1 MTGLRRSGS
10 SAIARVCTALL
21 AVALVLGAAAPANP
35 APTWDLGNTSLAD
48 ARNLNAKSSG
58 AVHNLGLDKCMD
70 DYAYNIQNGAAVV
83 SYRCNGATNQNWT
96 FNPNREY
103 SGDLGFSG
111 SLTLDNSPGKCL
123 DIPNPNGDGTGVTNG
138 TKLQIWDCN
147 GGRNQQWLMQFAT
160 NGSTRIYNP
169 MSYRCIDVPNADT
182 TDGTALA
189 LFTCNGTPAQWFA
202 PPAGAVPPS
211 GAISN
216 PELGG
221 KCVDDPYNSR
231 TAGTRVQSTRCN
243 GTPAQLWSL
252 NQDGSLTHGGLCLD
266 IVGGE
271 GAVANGTPIE
281 LWHCNSGLNQQW
293 VVRFDAA
300 GRTTLLNPG
309 SGRCLDVPWASTAD
323 GTNLELVNCNDSIA
337 QVWNAP
343 RRPHPSVTGPVVA
356 APVVY
361 PAGTGELFKR
371 IDAMKDAEA
380 KRQARAHM
388 ATALHGGGAQMR
400 TEAGAALARND
411 ADLSA
416 VWGVWN
422 DRNWPTDPSGALS
435 KDVASALVADQ
446 ARGQRDD
453 GRRRFLDGFSMYDA
467 QPDLDGSVINYMSSD
482 STFWRALH
490 ATGFTLPMPQA
501 DQAAKDRVTAIA
513 KENGARNPSE
523 AWLWDTYIY
532 PTTHGSADDVRRFIQ
547 YNGYPTTAPTTGTP
561 EFRIE
566 VEAIKARW
574 ASGDPTN
581 PFDPKYVLMDAEET
595 AWAEY
600 QAELNSQAQQRA
612 DITTAETQALEAL
625 KTGSEAM
632 NDALSYAWYAD
643 RLLWAQQYRAT
654 PDWHADVDR
663 IPHDLGVIK
672 AKVAG
677 LAEAAKM
684 AAGQAQ
690 DAAGRVQAAQE
701 AAAAVAKAGGTP
713 EGRGLTYALQSAQ
726 VTKASASATTAVA
739 NAIQTALATTDATL
753 ADSATLLATAKAQA
767 HAARAQFL
775 RELAQGDA
783 RLAASLATESQNRAN
798 AAAEAAQQA
807 ATAKAK
813 AKAAEAA
820 ASNAAA
826 AAHESAATAA
836 KERQNAA
843 TAKVAADAQRAK
855 AQQAEAKAQQQ
866 AATAVKLRNDAQ
878 GSATTAAAN
887 DKAAQQAEAT
897 AAAARSTADGD
908 AAAGNQA
915 AAKADAAAAE
925 AAAAV
930 GTSNAE
936 AARAAADRAAAD
948 YKGARNAAYQS
959 DVNAGIAEIDAQK
972 ARTAANASSSAAAR
986 AKAAADQT
994 DADTATTAAAALDAH
1009 AAAAEA
1015 IEASNQASINSQAAQ
1030 TAADQAAQT
1039 AADAQTNAAA
1049 ARSEA
1054 DGAVAESAVA
1064 AGKAAAASEAAQQA
1078 SAAAATVAAPADK
1091 AIDMASPYASNDS
1104 AAGLA
1109 TLASQAAKTMAQ
1121 QQAAVAT
1128 ARAAQAAE
1136 AALAAQQAADKAD
1149 GEAKLAAQAAADAAK
1164 SSAAAAKSAA
1174 DAMKS
1179 AASATADSAAAV
1191 QAATHSDQLVL
1202 QAKADQS
1209 AAHQS
1214 AKDAS
1219 SDAAAAAQSATAAEK
1234 NAAGARKAAT
1244 TAGSAAADAQQAA
1257 NTANASATSAENAVE
1272 RAKQQVAAA
1281 QEAVNRAGYEPAGA
1295 QGWCSPGSNTV
1306 CAGSTQTATSTGT
1319 PGSRSCVS
1327 EQEQYGC
1334 DMTAKLAPDWTQAF
1348 YRAFPKEKFG
1358 DCLTADFGNVDCQP
1372 AMFLQSAVIA
1382 AAKAQVDPRM
1392 VLSIALVES
1401 RKERD
1406 KVRAS
1411 GLPYYLSYELAVIY
1425 TSAMGICPGHANDGT
1440 CTLGITNIKPVTW
1453 NYLAETYPN
1462 KFRPDGWGE
1471 VGLSTDKA
1479 MEAAAYYVKYLE
1491 ATEIP
1496 KLPEASRQ
1504 KYTPYQLLYGF
1515 YNGGIDPTSKSY
1527 KAFYDPTGHY
1537 GSFGTDVTG
1546 AIGAWEPFWDQS
1558 NQLICGSGILTC
1570 NFS

>member
-10 SAIARVCTALL
+10 STIARVCTALL

-96 FNPNREY
+96 FNPNHEY
-103 SGDLGFSG
+103 SGDLGFYG

-123 DIPNPNGDGTGVTNG
+123 DIPTPNGDGTGVTNG

-361 PAGTGELFKR
+361 PAGTGELFRR

-388 ATALHGGGAQMR
+388 ATALHGGGVQMR
-400 TEAGAALARND
+400 TEAGTALARND
-411 ADLSA
+411 ADLST
-416 VWGVWN
+416 VWAAWN

-435 KDVASALVADQ
+435 KDVAAALVADQ

-467 QPDLDGSVINYMSSD
+467 QPDLDGGVINYMSSN

-490 ATGFTLPMPQA
+490 STGFTLPMPQA

-547 YNGYPTTAPTTGTP
+547 YNGYPTTAPAQGTP

-574 ASGDPTN
+574 AGGDPTN

-600 QAELNSQAQQRA
+600 QAELNSQARQRA

-654 PDWHADVDR
+654 PDWHADVAR

-690 DAAGRVQAAQE
+690 DAADRVQAAQE

-807 ATAKAK
+807 AAAKAK
-813 AKAAEAA
+813 ALQAESAA
-820 ASNAAA
+820 AAAAA
-826 AAHESAATAA
+826 AAHQDALAAA

-843 TAKVAADAQRAK
+843 TAKATAQTQRDK
-855 AQQAEAKAQQQ
+855 AQQAEGQAQQK
-866 AATAVKLRNDAQ
+866 AATAKSLRDAANREA
-878 GSATTAAAN
+878 STAAA
-887 DKAAQQAEAT
+887 DDAAAQQTEHAADTARGQALTAEGKENETEAR
-897 AAAARSTADGD
+897 AAAATAT
-908 AAAGNQA
+908 AI
-915 AAKADAAAAE
+915 AE
-925 AAAAV
+925 AGGPNAA
-930 GTSNAE
+930 S
-936 AARAAADRAAAD
+936 ARAAADRADAD
-948 YKGARNAAYQS
+948 AMA
-959 DVNAGIAEIDAQK
+959 
-972 ARTAANASSSAAAR
+972 ARTAANQARTAAGNATVAAGNARKAANAASTAATR
-986 AKAAADQT
+986 AKASADQA
-994 DADTATTAAAALDAH
+994 DADTAAATSASAEAH

-1015 IEASNQASINSQAAQ
+1015 INASAQASMNAQASQ
-1030 TAADQAAQT
+1030 TAADQSAQT
-1039 AADAQTNAAA
+1039 AAEARDKATA

-1054 DGAVAESAVA
+1054 DGAAAQSAIAV
-1064 AGKAAAASEAAQQA
+1064 GKAAATAEAAQQA
-1078 SAAAATVAAPADK
+1078 SAAAATVAAPADR
-1091 AIDMASPYASNDS
+1091 AIDLAAPYADNDS

-1121 QQAAVAT
+1121 QQAEVAV

-1136 AALAAQQAADKAD
+1136 AAVAAQQAADRAD

-1164 SSAAAAKSAA
+1164 SAAAAAKSAA
-1174 DAMKS
+1174 DAMRS
-1179 AASATADSAAAV
+1179 AAAASADAATAAQAAA
-1191 QAATHSDQLVL
+1191 HSDQLVA
-1202 QAKADQS
+1202 QARADQV
-1209 AAHQS
+1209 AARQS
-1214 AKDAS
+1214 AN
-1219 SDAAAAAQSATAAEK
+1219 DAATDATAANSAATAAEK
-1234 NAAGARKAAT
+1234 DAAGARQAAAAAKSAADQARQAAT
-1244 TAGSAAADAQQAA
+1244 AADASAGSAEAAIAKAKQDAADAVDAA
-1257 NTANASATSAENAVE
+1257 NRTGFKRSQD
-1272 RAKQQVAAA
+1272 K
-1281 QEAVNRAGYEPAGA
+1281 
-1295 QGWCSPGSNTV
+1295 GWCDTATGQV
-1306 CAGSTQTATSTGT
+1306 CADDGSLPGAPGT
-1319 PGSRSCVS
+1319 PGNRPCVTDK
-1327 EQEQYGC
+1327 EQYTC
-1334 DMTAKLAPDWTQAF
+1334 NLRVTLNADWQAWMNRT
-1348 YRAFPKEKFG
+1348 YG
-1358 DCLTADFGNVDCQP
+1358 NCLDAVFEDLKCQP
-1372 AMFLQSAVIA
+1372 ALLMQAAVIA
-1382 AAKAQVDPRM
+1382 AGKAKVDPRL
-1392 VLSIALVES
+1392 VYSIARMETS
-1401 RKERD
+1401 GKEVPYIQQYD
-1406 KVRAS
+1406 LGTYLAYENAAALLSKVH
-1411 GLPYYLSYELAVIY
+1411 LW
-1425 TSAMGICPGHANDGT
+1425 PGHGGDGT
-1440 CTLGITNIKPVTW
+1440 ASLGVTNIKPVTW
-1453 NYLAETYPN
+1453 DVLVKAYPN
-1462 KFRPDGWGE
+1462 EFKGKQWSDLRYE
-1471 VGLSTDKA
+1471 TDLG
-1479 MEAAAYYVKYLE
+1479 MLAAAYYVKYLQTVE
-1491 ATEIP
+1491 LP
-1496 KLPEASRQ
+1496 KVPLMANVD
-1504 KYTPYQLLYGF
+1504 YTPYQLIYGF
-1515 YNGGIDPTSKSY
+1515 YNGGIDADSESY
-1527 KAFYDPTGHY
+1527 KAFYQRYGH
-1537 GSFGTDVTG
+1537 FGPNVTG
-1546 AIGAWEPFWDQS
+1546 NLTAWQQWWETA
-1558 NQLICGSGILTC
+1558 NREICGSNILTC
-1570 NFS
+1570 TFS